1 METPLD
7 LTEKRAPEM
16 SVGDWLITFL
26 ITAIPIV
33 GIVML
38 FVWAFGTNDNTTRAT
53 WAKANLI
60 MILIMIALYTIFML
74 VFGAAILAGMSGMS
88 GME

>member
-7 LTEKRAPEM
+7 LNENNAPAM

-26 ITAIPIV
+26 ITAIPLV
-33 GIVML
+33 GFIML
-38 FVWAFGTNDNTTRAT
+38 FVWAFGNNDNPTRTT

-60 MILIMIALYTIFML
+60 MLLIVIALYTIFAM
-74 VFGAAILAGMSGMS
+74 VFGAAILAGMGGMD
-88 GME
+88 